1 MTEYFDDDFAVQP
14 KFINGKRQKGN
25 GGVKK
30 KGVKKQKK
38 KDEKEIYN
46 AKHVRIKLEK
56 MEKSKSKN

>member
-30 KGVKKQKK
+30 K
-38 KDEKEIYN
+38 E
-46 AKHVRIKLEK
+46 
-56 MEKSKSKN
+56 